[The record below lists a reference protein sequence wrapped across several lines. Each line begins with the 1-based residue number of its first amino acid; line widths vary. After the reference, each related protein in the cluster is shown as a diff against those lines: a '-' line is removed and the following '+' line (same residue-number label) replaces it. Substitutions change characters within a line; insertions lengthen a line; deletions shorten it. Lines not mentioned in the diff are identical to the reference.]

1 MGYKKIVLI
10 WSRNIQLTK
19 KSYVDDHQFYVSILP
34 GLLNHYF
41 IHLMKEI
48 KSNFRL
54 VINCALNRR
63 TLLLLIF
70 AMFTVFLMSM
80 GFKKSSTAFFKEL
93 YLNDQPPGL
102 PMQVND
108 SIIKPLVTLIDPQL
122 QRDLDQIISA
132 NKVWSSLVAQ
142 KKMCVGLV
150 DLRDAYNVKF
160 ARVNGNEM
168 MYAASLPKIAV
179 LLAATESINDGLLE
193 ETPEIKAD
201 MRIMIA
207 KSDNAATTRMIDRVG
222 LDKIAEVMQ
231 NPKYE
236 FYDEDNGGG
245 LWVGKRYAKTGP
257 RHGDPLKNIS
267 HGATATQVCR
277 YYYLLAF
284 GKLVNYE
291 RSKQMLSYLG
301 DPMLHHKFVNTL
313 DKVAPRAQVFRKS
326 GSWRTYHSDSVLV
339 WGPTWRRYIL
349 VALVDDP
356 DGENIMRNLIM
367 DVDNRLKPKQ

>member
-1 MGYKKIVLI
+1 MRCKKIV
-10 WSRNIQLTK
+10 SFRDKNSQLSK
-19 KSYVDDHQFYVSILP
+19 KSYVDDHQFNILRLRN
-34 GLLNHYF
+34 LLSNVF

-48 KSNFRL
+48 RAKLRPTFNSF
-54 VINCALNRR
+54 LNRT
-63 TLLLLIF
+63 TLFLLTIV
-70 AMFTVFLMSM
+70 MFMVFMMSM
-80 GFKKSSTAFFKEL
+80 GLRKSVYPFKKEVS
-93 YLNDQPPGL
+93 LNDQPPGL
-102 PMQVND
+102 PMQVSD
-108 SIIKPLVTLIDPQL
+108 SVIRPLVTLIDIQL
-122 QRDLDQIISA
+122 QRDLDQIISS
-132 NKVWSSLVAQ
+132 NKVWSSLVTQ

-160 ARVNGNEM
+160 ARINGNEM

-193 ETPEIKAD
+193 ETPEIKSD
-201 MRIMIA
+201 MRLMIA

-222 LDKIAEVMQ
+222 LDRIAEVMQ
-231 NPKYE
+231 SPRYA

-291 RSKQMLSYLG
+291 RSKQMLVYLG